1 MLGLDAECVEIA
13 AKYFGSTDYKVTDG
27 TTTELFELFA
37 GFAEHAKQMRPA

>member
-1 MLGLDAECVEIA
+1 MLGLDTQCVEIA

-27 TTTELFELFA
+27 TTELFELFA